1 MAKKVTYQ
9 EFRDALEIDI
19 RGNSPRAYYQL
30 GALQF
35 LVADLAARKLS
46 GKDQQELLSEL
57 KRLAIRCQAIQ
68 SL

>member
-9 EFRDALEIDI
+9 QFRDALEVDI

-35 LVADLAARKLS
+35 LVADLAARKLT

-57 KRLAIRCQAIQ
+57 KSLAIRCQEVQ
-68 SL
+68 PL